1 MFDIGFLELLLI
13 FVVGL
18 LVLGPERLPVAIRTI
33 SVAIGRMRRSFNS
46 IREEIEREIGADDI
60 RQQLHNEEVMAS
72 LQAAE
77 RELAEFKGDVI
88 KSGEEAERDLQL
100 MDNELRNDT
109 DSPLTDAEA
118 ETSSKADKTP

>member
-18 LVLGPERLPVAIRTI
+18 LVLGPERLPTAIRTI

-72 LQAAE
+72 LKAAE
-77 RELAEFKGDVI
+77 RELAELKGDI
-88 KSGEEAERDLQL
+88 EKTGEAANAELQS
-100 MDNELRNDT
+100 MDNELRQDT
-109 DSPLTDAEA
+109 AGPLTEGEAEA
-118 ETSSKADKTP
+118 ENRHGKSS